1 LGGRIRPTP
10 YEAAVQAAARAAW
23 ESDAAATDRAFV
35 AAAGAWIGRRLDD
48 DDYVSRADVDLVAA
62 DVLCAMVTL
71 FMDAVPQMAAAV

>member
-1 LGGRIRPTP
+1 
-10 YEAAVQAAARAAW
+10 
-23 ESDAAATDRAFV
+23 V